1 MTVSSRSLCQ
11 ILALCVFVVAMTAL
25 LVEDLRPEPDTDL
38 VVYYGGIVVLFAG
51 FLALSFALGFVLL
64 RLGTRDGATYWS
76 TGDAL
81 QQVPRI
87 GLLVG
92 AIFCVQTTAD
102 FVLIRSGFGTTLMA
116 GATGIL
122 AWTLIPA
129 TFMHFGS
136 IRWPTRIHQ
145 ASRRRLIW
153 GVIIGLGL
161 AATWSFTA
169 FSLADTTPS
178 ITGAD
183 SLFVVASALI
193 VAAAGEEIV
202 FRGLLL
208 TALVGVTGSRLQAV
222 FISGVAFA
230 AMHAPYEIYI
240 PVAHGDWYMLLP
252 IGQDYAGTFVKQVAL
267 GLGLGIL
274 WLRTGS
280 ITIVTLSHAV
290 LNFGTTLANGY

>member
-1 MTVSSRSLCQ
+1 MTFSSRSLSQ
-11 ILALCVFVVAMTAL
+11 ILTLCVFVVAIAAL
-25 LVEDLRPEPDTDL
+25 LVEDLGPEPDTDL
-38 VVYYGGIVVLFAG
+38 VVYYGGIVVFFAG
-51 FLALSFALGFVLL
+51 FLALSFGLGFILL
-64 RLGTRDGATYWS
+64 RQGTRDGATYWS
-76 TGDAL
+76 TSDAF

-92 AIFCVQTTAD
+92 AIFCLQTTAD
-102 FVLIRSGFGTTLMA
+102 LVLGRFGFGTSLMA
-116 GATGIL
+116 GATGML

-145 ASRRRLIW
+145 ASRRRLTW
-153 GVIIGLGL
+153 GAIIGLGL

-178 ITGAD
+178 IPGAD
-183 SLFVVASALI
+183 SLFVLASALI

-222 FISGVAFA
+222 LISGVAFA
-230 AMHAPYEIYI
+230 AMHAPYEIAI
-240 PVAHGDWYMLLP
+240 PVAYGDWHMLLP
-252 IGQDYAGTFVKQVAL
+252 IAQDYAGKFVGQVVL
-267 GLGLGIL
+267 GLGLGVL

-280 ITIVTLSHAV
+280 ITIVTLCHAV